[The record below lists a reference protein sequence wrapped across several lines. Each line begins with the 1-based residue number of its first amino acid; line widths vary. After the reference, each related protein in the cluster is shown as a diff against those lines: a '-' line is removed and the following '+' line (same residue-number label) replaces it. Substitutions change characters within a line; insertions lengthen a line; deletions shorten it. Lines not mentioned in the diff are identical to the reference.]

1 MPKIVIST
9 CYGGFS
15 LSKEAL
21 VEYNRRIYGLKAPV
35 EYDLDIERDDP
46 VLVEVVESMGSDA
59 NGKFADLKVVEVPD
73 GVKWHIQ
80 DYDGAEWVAET
91 HRTWS

>member
-9 CYGGFS
+9 CYGGFE

-21 VEYNRRIYGLKAPV
+21 AEYNRRIYGLKAPV
-35 EYDLDIERDDP
+35 EYNWDIERNDP

-59 NGKFADLKVVEVPD
+59 NGVSADLKVVEVPD

-80 DYDGAEWVAET
+80 DYDGAEWVAED
-91 HRTWS
+91 HRTWF

>member
-9 CYGGFS
+9 CYGGFE

-21 VEYNRRIYGLKAPV
+21 AEYNRRIYGLKSPV
-35 EYDLDIERDDP
+35 EYNWDIERNDP
-46 VLVEVVESMGSDA
+46 VLVEVVEALGSYA

-73 GVKWHIQ
+73 DVKWIIE
-80 DYDGAEWVAET
+80 DYDGVEWVAET
-91 HRTWS
+91 HRTWF